1 MLLVLSN
8 KYSESLTN
16 SFNLSTMTSQN
27 RPPKLRGRTF
37 NLQLCNTQP
46 RRFKEGTRREFSVII
61 WFWVGDG
68 RGEGLLITDMVST
81 FKPSWSD
88 KRVEWR
94 CPWRA
99 KQALDCVCLA
109 VTRATRAYQRYQCRA
124 LLPYQTLYLTLPP
137 PLHHHATSCL
147 REIPLLSSQLKH
159 LVGVSGFVGVLGI
172 LYNKPL

>member
-1 MLLVLSN
+1 
-8 KYSESLTN
+8 
-16 SFNLSTMTSQN
+16 MTSQN
-27 RPPKLRGRTF
+27 RPPPKLRGRTF

-46 RRFKEGTRREFSVII
+46 RRFKEGTRREFSIII

-81 FKPSWSD
+81 FKPSWRD

-124 LLPYQTLYLTLPP
+124 LLPYQTLYLTFRPP
-137 PLHHHATSCL
+137 PAPSTITPPAVWERYHCCLHSL
-147 REIPLLSSQLKH
+147 NSLLAFPAL
-159 LVGVSGFVGVLGI
+159 LAF
-172 LYNKPL
+172 